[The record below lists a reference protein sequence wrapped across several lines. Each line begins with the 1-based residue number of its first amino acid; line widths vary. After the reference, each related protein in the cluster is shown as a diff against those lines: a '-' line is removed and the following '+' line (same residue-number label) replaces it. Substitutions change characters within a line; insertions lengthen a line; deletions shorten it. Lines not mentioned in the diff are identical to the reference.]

1 MDLLTVLGIAVGLS
15 MDAFAVAIAT
25 SVRLYPV
32 SRRQVFRYSF
42 HFGLFQALM
51 PVLGWLAGSSVATL
65 VQAWDHWLAMALLG
79 YVGGKMLKDAFAGG
93 DDEARPAQDP
103 TRGWSLVIASVATSI
118 DAFAVGLS
126 FAWLQVSVWYP
137 AAVIGVITAGL
148 TLLGMQVGAR
158 LGHRF
163 GRAMEV
169 VGGLVLIAIGVR
181 IVVEHLAQA
190 GVAAG

>member
-1 MDLLTVLGIAVGLS
+1 MDLLVVLGIAAGLA

-32 SRRQVFRYSF
+32 TRRQVFRYSF
-42 HFGLFQALM
+42 HFGLFQAGM
-51 PVLGWLAGSSVATL
+51 PVLGWLAGSTVAAL

-79 YVGGKMLKDAFAGG
+79 YVGGKMLKEAFAHDDDGG
-93 DDEARPAQDP
+93 KPTRDP
-103 TRGWSLVIASVATSI
+103 TRGWSLVITSVATSI

-137 AAVIGVITAGL
+137 AAVIGGITALL

-158 LGHRF
+158 LGRRF

-181 IVVEHLAQA
+181 IVVEHL
-190 GVAAG
+190 VAR